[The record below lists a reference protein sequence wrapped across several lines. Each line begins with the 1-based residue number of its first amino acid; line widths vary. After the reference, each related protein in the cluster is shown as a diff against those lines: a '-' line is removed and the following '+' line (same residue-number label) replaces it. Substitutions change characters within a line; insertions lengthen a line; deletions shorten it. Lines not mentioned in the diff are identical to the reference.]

1 MKESPI
7 IDYSVPFVLN
17 IIGGIFLGLSAF
29 VFLFPTRWGE
39 FTFLAPESWAGD
51 AKSFFLLG
59 ISILLISFFFR
70 LLIDIRF
77 KLQNPESE
85 D

>member
-7 IDYSVPFVLN
+7 VDYSVPFVLN
-17 IIGGIFLGLSAF
+17 IVGGIFLGLS
-29 VFLFPTRWGE
+29 VLLFLFPIYWAE
-39 FTFLAPESWAGD
+39 FTFLAPQSWAGD

-77 KLQNPESE
+77 KLKNPETE